1 VPIPGTYAE
10 RVSSNEKHGHDHASG
25 VTNRVRLLAAI
36 AIVAVFL
43 VVEVVGAAIS
53 GSLALLADAGHMLSD
68 LLGLIVALIAL
79 MIAARPPTDRQTFG
93 YQRAEVFGAL
103 LNGVLL
109 SGIAVFVAIEAVGRL
124 LDPRSAEVL
133 SAPMLVIAVVGL
145 GANVASLLVL
155 RGGVE
160 KGSGGSIGM
169 RGAYLEVLGDL
180 FGSIATIVAAAVIL
194 TTGLTQA
201 DAVASLVIAA
211 LIVPRALLLLRDVF
225 RVLSESV
232 PHHMSVAEIREHLLG
247 TPGVV
252 DVHDVHVWA
261 ITSGAPVFSAHV
273 VVVKSLFESG
283 GTGALL
289 DELSGCLA
297 AHFDVEHSTFQLEP
311 AEHAA
316 HEDRFHR

>member
-1 VPIPGTYAE
+1 VAAATYAE
-10 RVSSNEKHGHDHASG
+10 RVTNTGGHGHDHASG
-25 VTNRVRLLAAI
+25 VTNRARLRVAI

-43 VVEVVGAAIS
+43 VVEVVGAIVS
-53 GSLALLADAGHMLSD
+53 DSLALLADAGHMLSD

-79 MIAARPPTDRQTFG
+79 GIAARPATDRQTFG

-109 SGIAVFVAIEAVGRL
+109 AGIAVFVAIEGVGRL
-124 LDPRSAEVL
+124 LHPASADVL
-133 SAPMLVIAVVGL
+133 STPMLVVAVAGL
-145 GANVASLLVL
+145 AANVASLFVL
-155 RGGVE
+155 RGGAT
-160 KGSGGSIGM
+160 GQGGSIGM

-180 FGSIATIVAAAVIL
+180 VGSIATIIAGVVIL
-194 TTGLTQA
+194 VTGLVQA

-211 LIVPRALLLLRDVF
+211 LILPRALLLLRDVF

-273 VVVKSLFESG
+273 VVVTSLFESG